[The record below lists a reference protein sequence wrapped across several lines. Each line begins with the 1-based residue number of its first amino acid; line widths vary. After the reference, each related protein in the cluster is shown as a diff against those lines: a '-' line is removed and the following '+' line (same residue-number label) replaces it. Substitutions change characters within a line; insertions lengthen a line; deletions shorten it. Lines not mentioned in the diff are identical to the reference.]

1 LSNYALTAPD
11 IQEIIKAKN
20 EPSMISMLK
29 KYNEWVE
36 LKIQISNDRKT
47 YHSTA
52 KLLNSLV
59 LMGKAIAILTY
70 DLLSAST
77 YNSNIN
83 KLEEFKFLRYIR
95 NGAAHYNK
103 FNLKDEE
110 GTWKLGETETIKW
123 GNKEINRQLHG
134 NQVFNDFVSVFD
146 MFLLADHFSKKLG
159 EIDHNRK

>member
-1 LSNYALTAPD
+1 MVFCFVHYALTAPD

-123 GNKEINRQLHG
+123 GNKEIKG
-134 NQVFNDFVSVFD
+134 NYWQSGLNDFVSVFD
-146 MFLLADHFSKKLG
+146 MFFGRSFLK
-159 EIDHNRK
+159 EIRRNRS